1 MQKFDNQ
8 TIHWKELGIETWKM
22 ELASCLNS
30 KWNLAEE
37 HRPS

>member
-8 TIHWKELGIETWKM
+8 TIHWKELGIETWNM

-30 KWNLAEE
+30 NWNLAEE